1 MYECYMKHANR
12 FGWLLIGLMLLLA
25 ASCTTPRSLG
35 YLLDMEYNKEYPAT
49 PAPELKMQKEDRL
62 SIQVLSENAQLSA
75 PFNTLLTLTDLA
87 SQTTQQPIMT
97 YVVDQEGNIDFPIL
111 GSLHVEGMTLKEV
124 EKLIAGE
131 IVARGYIKEPVVNA
145 ELDNFTVT
153 VVGGT
158 GGGVLQVQGH
168 SFNLLQAIA
177 RINNGTNEQIN
188 IKEVTVIRTENGV
201 RTAYAVNM
209 QKKDLFESPVFYLQ
223 QNDVIYYKPKVYRL
237 SQTAN
242 NFIGFVGTI
251 ASFAT
256 LVLTYIALTK

>member
-12 FGWLLIGLMLLLA
+12 FGWLLIGIMLLMA
-25 ASCTTPRSLG
+25 ASCTTSRSLG
-35 YLLDMEYNKEYPAT
+35 YLLDMEYNQEYPAT
-49 PAPELKMQKEDRL
+49 PAPELKMQIEDRL
-62 SIQVLSENAQLSA
+62 SIQVLSDNSQLSA
-75 PFNTLLTLTDLA
+75 PFNTMLTLTDLA
-87 SQTTQQPIMT
+87 NQTVKQPILT
-97 YVVDQEGNIDFPIL
+97 YVVDKEGNIDFPVL
-111 GSLHVEGMTLKEV
+111 GKLHIEGMTLKEV

-131 IVARGYIKEPVVNA
+131 IVSRGYIKEPVVNA

-153 VVGGT
+153 VIGGAN
-158 GGGVLQVQGH
+158 GGVMQVQGH

-177 RINNGTNEQIN
+177 RIHDGNTEQIN

-209 QKKDLFESPVFYLQ
+209 QKKDLFDSPVFYLQ
-223 QNDVIYYKPKVYRL
+223 QNDIIYYKPKVYRL

-242 NFIGFVGTI
+242 NFVGFVGTI

-256 LVLTYIALTK
+256 LILTYIALTK

>member
-1 MYECYMKHANR
+1 MKHCNHP
-12 FGWLLIGLMLLLA
+12 GWLPILLLLLITV
-25 ASCTTPRSLG
+25 SCTTPRTLG
-35 YLLDMEYNKEYPAT
+35 YLLDMEYNHDYPAI

-75 PFNTLLTLTDLA
+75 PFNTMLTITDLA
-87 SQTTQQPIMT
+87 NQTVKQPVLT
-97 YVVDQEGNIDFPIL
+97 YMVDKEGNIDFPVL
-111 GSLHVEGMTLKEV
+111 GKLHIEGMTLKEV

-153 VVGGT
+153 VIGGT
-158 GGGVLQVQGH
+158 SGGVMQISGH

-177 RINNGTNEQIN
+177 RIHTGNNEQIN

-223 QNDVIYYKPKVYRL
+223 QNDVIYYKPKVYRM
-237 SQTAN
+237 SQTAS

-251 ASFAT
+251 SSFAT
-256 LVLTYIALTK
+256 LILTYLALTK